1 MNCNMGCGSSKA
13 GDADLVARRARSLN
27 VTTSLP
33 SLIFRRWREEVAR
46 KLEASQKEGREK
58 TENPI
63 SLDEFGQSLGR
74 VAPQTVREQ
83 MVPLLA
89 PLRDELGRL
98 WVERGAGRGSRT
110 PKTRRS
116 ADFESAASASSAIPA
131 WCREGESNPQDPSL

>member
-1 MNCNMGCGSSKA
+1 
-13 GDADLVARRARSLN
+13 
-27 VTTSLP
+27 
-33 SLIFRRWREEVAR
+33 VAR

-110 PKTRRS
+110 PKTRPYEPINQNPQARVCCS
-116 ADFESAASASSAIPA
+116 ESGCSPRSSAHSA
-131 WCREGESNPQDPSL
+131 CEKEE